1 MNSAEVAEV
10 LEASGIGIASMLK
23 ALRPEIASW
32 HPAQGEWCVNEC
44 VGHIIEAEKRG
55 FAGRIRIILGAQDPD
70 LPTWDRTSIAHARKD
85 CDKKPSELAGEI
97 AHVRGESV
105 ELIRSLKPEQ
115 LSRSGNHP
123 EVGRLSIEELLHE
136 WVHHDGNHFRQ
147 AVANIQAN
155 VWPRMGNAQKFST
168 G

>member
-1 MNSAEVAEV
+1 MTPAEVAGA
-10 LEASGIGIASMLK
+10 LEASGDGIVAMLNG
-23 ALRPEIASW
+23 LTPEAASW

-55 FAGRIRIILGAQDPD
+55 FAGRVRIILGTQDPD
-70 LPTWDRTSIAHARKD
+70 LPTWDRTSIARARKD
-85 CDKKPSELAGEI
+85 CDKKPAELAGEI

-105 ELIRSLKPEQ
+105 ELIRSLGPDQ

-123 EVGRLSIEELLHE
+123 EVGRLSVEDLLHE
-136 WVHHDGNHFRQ
+136 WVYHDGNHFRQ
-147 AVANIQAN
+147 ALANIQAY
-155 VWPRMGNAQKFST
+155 VWPSMGNAQKFSK

>member
-1 MNSAEVAEV
+1 AEVAEV

-23 ALRPEIASW
+23 ALTPEIASW

-123 EVGRLSIEELLHE
+123 EVGSSQHRRAAS
-136 WVHHDGNHFRQ
+136 
-147 AVANIQAN
+147 
-155 VWPRMGNAQKFST
+155 RMGSPRRESLPA
-168 G
+168 GG

>member
-1 MNSAEVAEV
+1 MNPAEVAEV

-23 ALRPEIASW
+23 ALTPEIASW

-55 FAGRIRIILGAQDPD
+55 FAGRIRIILGAHDPD
-70 LPTWDRTSIAHARKD
+70 LPTWDRNSIAHARKD
-85 CDKKPSELAGEI
+85 CDKKPSELADEI

-123 EVGRLSIEELLHE
+123 EVGSLSVEELLHE

-147 AVANIQAN
+147 AVANIEAN